1 MTVCP
6 SCGTAASVSP
16 QSDAG
21 AHDAAI
27 QADAPC
33 VADAGPT
40 FSLSG
45 TAGISGFTA
54 PLADFTKMSPGS
66 VLVSLYGLFP
76 YGTQP
81 SVNAT
86 PQKVPAGGTWTFR
99 CLPAGAHYYV
109 QTVAHF
115 NVADAQPATVGA
127 VVGPLTVPSS
137 GPVDVRVQPLQIQV
151 LESRPAGSATR
162 QLQWALVHFFD
173 PATGDETTG
182 GATVAIGAGGSAP
195 TPIPW
200 RSDAPASRA
209 GAYYLQ
215 FVSPPTAMPSYTV
228 TASLG
233 STSLASKV
241 VADPPTFD
249 GAITSPSD
257 GAAVAAGMP
266 LTVAWTA
273 QPQADYE
280 IVELFAKAPGQLINA
295 YTSPKPAG
303 PTVTQELVPVPGISA
318 GMPVNYVLS
327 VSYSKTNCSPDAAGC
342 VQSNT
347 VSTATLVAQ

>member
-1 MTVCP
+1 MTAKTDP
-6 SCGTAASVSP
+6 
-16 QSDAG
+16 G
-21 AHDAAI
+21 A
-27 QADAPC
+27 
-33 VADAGPT
+33 
-40 FSLSG
+40 L
-45 TAGISGFTA
+45 
-54 PLADFTKMSPGS
+54 
-66 VLVSLYGLFP
+66 LVSLYGLFP

-81 SVNAT
+81 SVNAA
-86 PQKVPAGGTWTFR
+86 PQRVAPGGTWTFR

-109 QTVAHF
+109 QAVAHF

-127 VVGPLTVPSS
+127 VVGPLTVPST
-137 GPVDVRVQPLQIQV
+137 GPVAVHVQPLQIEV

-162 QLQWALVHFFD
+162 QLQWALVHLFD
-173 PATGDETTG
+173 PATGDE
-182 GATVAIGAGGSAP
+182 IDAGGSAP

-200 RSDAPASRA
+200 RSDAPASRV

-215 FVSPPTAMPSYTV
+215 FVSPPAALPSYTV
-228 TASLG
+228 TASWG
-233 STSLASKV
+233 STSLSSKV

-257 GAAVAAGMP
+257 GAAVVAGMP
-266 LTVAWTA
+266 LTVAWTT

-303 PTVTQELVPVPGISA
+303 PIVTQELVPIPGISG

-347 VSTATLVAQ
+347 VSTAALTAQ

>member
-1 MTVCP
+1 
-6 SCGTAASVSP
+6 
-16 QSDAG
+16 
-21 AHDAAI
+21 
-27 QADAPC
+27 
-33 VADAGPT
+33 
-40 FSLSG
+40 
-45 TAGISGFTA
+45 
-54 PLADFTKMSPGS
+54 
-66 VLVSLYGLFP
+66 
-76 YGTQP
+76 
-81 SVNAT
+81 
-86 PQKVPAGGTWTFR
+86 
-99 CLPAGAHYYV
+99 
-109 QTVAHF
+109 
-115 NVADAQPATVGA
+115 
-127 VVGPLTVPSS
+127 
-137 GPVDVRVQPLQIQV
+137 
-151 LESRPAGSATR
+151 
-162 QLQWALVHFFD
+162 
-173 PATGDETTG
+173 
-182 GATVAIGAGGSAP
+182 
-195 TPIPW
+195 
-200 RSDAPASRA
+200 
-209 GAYYLQ
+209 
-215 FVSPPTAMPSYTV
+215 V